1 MFYFSRLLWLAL
13 AFMLIE
19 AAILATQPADRQK
32 RLYPTLIAG
41 IGLVLSWQITRSSLP
56 LWVALIPLAA
66 ALGAH
71 VLDLWRRW

>member
-19 AAILATQPADRQK
+19 AAILATQPADRRK
-32 RLYPTLIAG
+32 RIYPTLIAG

-71 VLDLWRRW
+71 ALDLWRRW